1 MSRPAI
7 ALIALVVLALGLA
20 ALTTRSHH
28 PDELPGEKA
37 AQEEKKQADAKD
49 KEIQQKRETEKTVA
63 TSPDRTKAYDA
74 FKQGAVRVKMEVEER
89 GTMTLE
95 LYPQAAPKTVAHFTD
110 LVKKGFY
117 DGILFHRVIENFMAQ
132 TGDPESKKYKPSDL
146 RGMTSEA
153 VGDKYHLGMAGSG
166 QTVPLENQT
175 AASRLFRRAGPFRRT
190 EQRGQPVFH
199 QHGRQCT
206 ARPGLLR
213 VRHGDSGAGCRRK
226 NSDWRPH
233 QTYQH
238 GPVSG
243 LNAKTRRKNCCNDL
257 PARSPRLRCA

>member
-7 ALIALVVLALGLA
+7 ALIALVLLALGLA

-49 KEIQQKRETEKTVA
+49 KEIQQKRETAQTA
-63 TSPDRTKAYDA
+63 AASPDRTKAYDS

-95 LYPQAAPKTVAHFTD
+95 LYPQAAPKTVAHFTN

-132 TGDPESKKYKPSDL
+132 TGDPESKKYKPTDL
-146 RGMTSEA
+146 LGMTSEA
-153 VGDKYHLGMAGSG
+153 VGEKYHLGMAGSG
-166 QTVPLENQT
+166 QTVPLEIKLPHLIY
-175 AASRLFRRAGPFRRT
+175 SVGL
-190 EQRGQPVFH
+190 
-199 QHGRQCT
+199 
-206 ARPGLLR
+206 ARSGEPNS
-213 VRHGDSGAGCRRK
+213 GDSQFFISTVDNARLDPDYCAFGMVVAGQDVVGKIQIGDRIK
-226 NSDWRPH
+226 HMSMAP
-233 QTYQH
+233 
-238 GPVSG
+238 
-243 LNAKTRRKNCCNDL
+243 
-257 PARSPRLRCA
+257 